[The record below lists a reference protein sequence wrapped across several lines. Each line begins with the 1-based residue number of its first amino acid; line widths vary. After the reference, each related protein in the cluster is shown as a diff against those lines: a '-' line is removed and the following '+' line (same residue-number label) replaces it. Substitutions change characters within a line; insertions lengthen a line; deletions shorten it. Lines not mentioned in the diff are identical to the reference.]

1 MELSIIIGRATQAD
15 IVAAGVKPTISG
27 YEPDELGLLAISVN
41 LLYHI
46 LDGLVG
52 FHRCSAT
59 ISLNKQKKRERN
71 GNPFRSLFVI
81 YGKFRICITNAS
93 GYAHPLI

>member
-27 YEPDELGLLAISVN
+27 YEPDELGLLAISAK

-46 LDGLVG
+46 LDKFSIIKYKTEDFCNEKAKNVK
-52 FHRCSAT
+52 RC
-59 ISLNKQKKRERN
+59 
-71 GNPFRSLFVI
+71 
-81 YGKFRICITNAS
+81 NA
-93 GYAHPLI
+93 HIRRRL